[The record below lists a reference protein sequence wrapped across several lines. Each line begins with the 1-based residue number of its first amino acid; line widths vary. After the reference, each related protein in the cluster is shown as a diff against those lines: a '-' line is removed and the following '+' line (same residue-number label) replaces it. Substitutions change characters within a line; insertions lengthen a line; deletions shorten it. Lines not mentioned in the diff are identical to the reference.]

1 MLWSGFGRT
10 TSGLLAAI
18 WLFSVT
24 FAVVAQAEGEP
35 DYSRSGVYLGLG
47 VGVAVD
53 MTFED
58 ALDDVYH
65 DVGRNATVNDSP
77 AIDAF
82 VGYRLFPWLATEL
95 QLEYVIKGK
104 TEIDGTE
111 EFSHQ
116 LVFLTANVK
125 VPVVRGRLQ
134 PFLLVGGGM
143 FHARFDDSQGGSWS
157 PSYTNFALRAGGGID
172 FYFTENV
179 WLNLGVTYVVPFG
192 DDPIYRNVAK
202 DTDPPTPP
210 DIRRVAE
217 LNDLDYISVSLGAQ
231 YRF

>member
-1 MLWSGFGRT
+1 MLWSGFGRA

-24 FAVVAQAEGEP
+24 SAVVAQAEGEP

-47 VGVAVD
+47 AGVAVD

-58 ALDDVYH
+58 ALDDVYY

-95 QLEYVIKGK
+95 QLEYAIKGK

-143 FHARFDDSQGGSWS
+143 FHVMFDDSQGGSWS
-157 PSYTNFALRAGGGID
+157 PNYTGFALRAGGGID
-172 FYFTENV
+172 FYFTEDV
-179 WLNLGVTYVVPFG
+179 QLNLGVTYVVPFG
-192 DDPIYRNVAK
+192 DDPIYRDVS
-202 DTDPPTPP
+202 TPP
-210 DIRRVAE
+210 DLPDVRRIAR
-217 LNDLDYISVSLGAQ
+217 LKDLDYISVALGVQ